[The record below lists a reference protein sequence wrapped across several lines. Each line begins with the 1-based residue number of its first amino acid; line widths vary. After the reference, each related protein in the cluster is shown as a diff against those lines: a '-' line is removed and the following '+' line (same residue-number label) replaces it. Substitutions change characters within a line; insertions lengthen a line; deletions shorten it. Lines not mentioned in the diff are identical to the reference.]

1 MARQSPSTQPQQ
13 NSTLPEDEPTNS
25 DWQSLKP
32 YDVLPG
38 LCVIIN
44 NMLFINGSHLPEGK
58 TDEDSLH
65 VLFKTLG
72 FDVRIHQNLTAQG
85 MMDKVQSYGK
95 MKHTGVFLL
104 IILSHGGL
112 VDNKE
117 VVSGTD
123 CRAVEI
129 RKLEHFFYASN
140 CPSLHGVP
148 KIFLIDA
155 CRGSQEESIYTPKD
169 SDCILTKSA
178 CASQPTCTTAVPG
191 TDSGHFA
198 ILYAS
203 TYGNVSFITKKGSR
217 LTQTFVEVTSE
228 ASVDK
233 TFIQITQEVKT
244 RLQVSGA
251 GQTAEL
257 VDRLNHAYYIKR

>member
-1 MARQSPSTQPQQ
+1 MNAYPGHYGISSFTHFTMCIMKPAVI
-13 NSTLPEDEPTNS
+13 
-25 DWQSLKP
+25 P
-32 YDVLPG
+32 YDVRPG

-44 NMLFINGSHLPEGK
+44 NMHFENGSHLPAGK
-58 TDEDSLH
+58 KDEESLH

-85 MMDKVQSYGK
+85 MTDKAQSYGK

-129 RKLEHFFYASN
+129 RNLERFFYASN
-140 CPSLHGVP
+140 CPSLRGVP

-155 CRGSQEESIYTPKD
+155 CRGSQEEPIYTLKV
-169 SDCILTKSA
+169 SDVIPTESA
-178 CASQPTCTTAVPG
+178 CTKAVSV

-203 TYGNVSFITKKGSR
+203 TYGNVAFITDKGSR
-217 LTQTFVEVTSE
+217 LTQTFVEVTLE
-228 ASVDK
+228 ASSDK
-233 TFIQITQEVKT
+233 TFVQITREVKT
-244 RLQVSGA
+244 RLASDA
-251 GQTAEL
+251 HQTAEL